1 MAKQYLTD
9 SCEFF
14 VNRTKPLVQ
23 EEVRSG
29 LKLVKAAGRLGFCD
43 EVNGNRRI
51 YTRKVWEANLKEG
64 SSLNRMFAEN
74 RAFGLVEHPADGK
87 VTLES
92 PISHAVVSA
101 QLNEDGSITGEIVI
115 ADTDEGRKIQALMA
129 LGWNPTVSS
138 RGYGSLVKNADG
150 IDVVQE
156 DYVCEGWDLV
166 LTPSFSN
173 AVVRAVGESTTIS
186 KSPSTSVVESSSTE
200 GAKPPTKSNTPRN
213 TMDATVIRQSMQ
225 SLVGLDVNS
234 LTPQRYAEGMERMER
249 IHRDIEAWSAQ
260 EPAVRNWDAK
270 RLHEELSGI
279 QTKWTSA
286 IEQPSTQVT
295 RLTAEKQK
303 ILSVT
308 EKIINTGVALKT
320 KLKEALDTN
329 AKLMTINQSNLTRG
343 RSWKKFAEGLQS
355 KQALLNEKYDVATTA
370 LEILAK
376 RHKTSIVENNT
387 SIVRLGR
394 RVLQLEFADRVKT
407 DAIFARKLKEA
418 RTPEALASLRESI
431 TIRKPALGKQAVTKP
446 NTSTETKPVGESKA
460 QKPAASKQIV
470 ESKDTGNKGAS
481 IVVPVGNPRHLS
493 ESIAIARRLATASV
507 GPSK

>member
-1 MAKQYLTD
+1 VAKQYLTD
-9 SCEFF
+9 SCEFV

-23 EEVRSG
+23 EEVSGG
-29 LKLVKAAGRLGFCD
+29 LKLVKAVGRLGFCD

-64 SSLNRMFAEN
+64 SSLSRMFAER
-74 RAFGLVEHPADGK
+74 RAFGLIEHPADGK

-101 QLNEDGSITGEIVI
+101 QLNEDGSITGEVVI

-138 RGYGSLVKNADG
+138 RGYGSLIKNADG

-156 DYVCEGWDLV
+156 DYICEGWDLV

-173 AVVRAVGESTTIS
+173 AVVRAVGESKIS
-186 KSPSTSVVESSSTE
+186 KSTSTGVVESSSIE
-200 GAKPPTKSNTPRN
+200 GAKPPTKINTPRY
-213 TMDATVIRQSMQ
+213 TMDANTIRQSMQ
-225 SLVGLDVNS
+225 SLVGQGVSS
-234 LTPQRYAEGMERMER
+234 LTPQRYAEGMEQMER
-249 IHRDIEAWSAQ
+249 LHRDIEAWSAQ

-286 IEQPSTQVT
+286 IEEPTMRVT
-295 RLTAEKQK
+295 RLTEEKQK

-308 EKIINTGVALKT
+308 EKIIHTGVALKT

-329 AKLMTINQSNLTRG
+329 AKLMSIGERNLTRG

-355 KQALLNEKYDVATTA
+355 KQALLSEKYDVATTA

-376 RHKTSIVENNT
+376 RHKSSINENNT

-394 RVLQLEFADRVKT
+394 RVLQLEFAERVKT

-431 TIRKPALGKQAVTKP
+431 TNRRPAPGKQAVTKP
-446 NTSTETKPVGESKA
+446 NTTAETKPVGESKT
-460 QKPAASKQIV
+460 QKPATSKQIV